1 LVKKYKKYYKNK
13 MTIRLLEKTITKIN
27 DIIETKNVRNGNQIL
42 KIQDILNTNVIVE
55 KMEELLNKEFQDLLG
70 MVVLNVQ
77 KRKLQMK

>member
-1 LVKKYKKYYKNK
+1 